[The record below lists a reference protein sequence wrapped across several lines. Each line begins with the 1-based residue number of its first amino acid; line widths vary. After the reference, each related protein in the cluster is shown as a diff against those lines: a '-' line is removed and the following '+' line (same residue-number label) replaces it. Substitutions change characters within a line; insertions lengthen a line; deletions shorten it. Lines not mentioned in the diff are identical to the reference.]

1 MDTGNYMANQMSAQ
15 IENAEKEYEYCL
27 ETIEKS
33 KDFLHSHP
41 GNQYKLGLDSEHV
54 IVDRKDWEIARKVL
68 RGRNF
73 PDLLQHIKD
82 KMKAD
87 RDKARKEMDSKSLNI
102 PDAKSFVIEKL
113 KDIHKK
119 FDNIKIRYEIDN
131 YDNTHIIEIL
141 PSKLYENKK
150 YMDEEIKLIYDFS
163 CRYKEQDI
171 MFISKNSLTE
181 IKNPIFE
188 L

>member
-1 MDTGNYMANQMSAQ
+1 MNIY
-15 IENAEKEYEYCL
+15 
-27 ETIEKS
+27 
-33 KDFLHSHP
+33 
-41 GNQYKLGLDSEHV
+41 V
-54 IVDRKDWEIARKVL
+54 
-68 RGRNF
+68 
-73 PDLLQHIKD
+73 IKD
-82 KMKAD
+82 KNGNDIKQG
-87 RDKARKEMDSKSLNI
+87 DKFTFKFLENPNKPKLNLVGAFAWNQDELRYEIDIYNHTEYTCLYYQSNNKMFDFELI
-102 PDAKSFVIEKL
+102 PDAKSFVIERL

-131 YDNTHIIEIL
+131 YDDTHIIEIL

-181 IKNPIFE
+181 IKKPIFE